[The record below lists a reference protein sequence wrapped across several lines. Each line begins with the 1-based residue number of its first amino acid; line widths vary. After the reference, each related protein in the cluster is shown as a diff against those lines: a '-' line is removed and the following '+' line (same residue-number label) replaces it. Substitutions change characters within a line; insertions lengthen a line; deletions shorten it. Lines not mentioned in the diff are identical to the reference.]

1 MKSAVHREGDHICC
15 PRDLFHSSA
24 GGLDQIGTGLVSPG
38 DLSIDT
44 DAETIKNY
52 LHETEEY
59 DNEWG
64 SCISAQP
71 APLVSIGLV

>member
-1 MKSAVHREGDHICC
+1 MKSAVHREGDRICC
-15 PRDLFHSSA
+15 PRDLVPCSA

-38 DLSIDT
+38 DLSTDT
-44 DAETIKNY
+44 DAETIKDY

-64 SCISAQP
+64 SGISAHP
-71 APLVSIGLV
+71 PLLSIGLV